1 MRNATILLAVVV
13 MLALAGQAQATDYY
27 WNVANGNWNTTT
39 AWSPNGT
46 PTTADMVYIEN
57 GGICVSDAAPRC
69 AANTLYVG
77 TSTGSGT
84 MTIAGAGAGFYNT
97 LTSAY
102 VGYAGGTGVVNVGA
116 GSWYKATWSYVGR
129 DAGGN
134 GTLNMTG
141 GNFYGYGTGIGYNN
155 GATGT
160 LNFSGGDFNSGTGVM
175 IGYGGGKGIA
185 NVSGGAFHGW
195 KMSVSGTT
203 NTSEFNILDNSANIY
218 FNNGGVKFGEHDTW
232 ANVKVTAV
240 TGSSIRLTGGN
251 TYIENRTTDASVTG
265 LAGLNNI
272 TFVFENGTDKT
283 ANCEVGGA
291 DLGAVMAGLTENF
304 ALEGLTVGTA
314 TKGSNLTLVDAS
326 NNQQDALAEVLYV
339 ETLDILAGSTLDLS
353 GLTLYYLNGET
364 PSAYTGDGRVF
375 DGGTGGQLIQIPEP
389 ATMVILGIGG
399 IGVLIRRRKR

>member
-1 MRNATILLAVVV
+1 MRNATILLAVVAV
-13 MLALAGQAQATDYY
+13 LALAGQAQATDYY
-27 WNVANGNWNTTT
+27 WDATSGEWNTTT
-39 AWSPNGT
+39 NWNPNGT
-46 PTTADMVYIEN
+46 PTTDDMVYIEN
-57 GGICVSDAAPRC
+57 GGTCSSTAGPRC
-69 AANTLYVG
+69 SANSLYVG

-84 MTIAGAGAGFYNT
+84 MTMINAGTGFYNS
-97 LTSAY
+97 LTNAY
-102 VGYAGGTGVVNVGA
+102 VGYAGTGVVNVGVS
-116 GSWYKATWSYVGR
+116 SWYKATWNYVGR
-129 DAGGN
+129 EAGGN

-141 GNFYGYGTGIGYNN
+141 GNFYGYGTGIGYN

-160 LNFSGGDFNSGTGVM
+160 LNFSGGDFNSGTGVSL
-175 IGYGGGKGIA
+175 GYGGGKGIA
-185 NVSGGAFHGW
+185 NISGGVFHGW

-203 NTSEFNILDNSANIY
+203 NTSEFNILDNSANIS
-218 FNNGGVKFGEHDTW
+218 FNNGGVKFGEYDTW

-240 TGSSIRLTGGN
+240 EGSSIRLTGGN

-283 ANCEVGGA
+283 AKCEVGGA
-291 DLGAVMAGLTENF
+291 DLGAVMAGLVENF

-353 GLTLYYLNGET
+353 GLTLYYLNGEA

-389 ATMVILGIGG
+389 ATMVLLGIGG
-399 IGVLIRRRKR
+399 IGVLLRRRSRA